1 MPNALEKAR
10 QYIKSIKTAVDV
22 ESTEGAHNT
31 AWGYQLAL
39 GDFDLITQTEKD
51 MLDHEASDA
60 KKARLAELKAGRR

>member
-10 QYIKSIKTAVDV
+10 RYIKSIKTAVDI

-39 GDFDLITQTEKD
+39 GDFDLITQAEKA
-51 MLDHEASDA
+51 MLDDEASVA
-60 KKARLAELKAGRR
+60 KKERLAELKAGRR